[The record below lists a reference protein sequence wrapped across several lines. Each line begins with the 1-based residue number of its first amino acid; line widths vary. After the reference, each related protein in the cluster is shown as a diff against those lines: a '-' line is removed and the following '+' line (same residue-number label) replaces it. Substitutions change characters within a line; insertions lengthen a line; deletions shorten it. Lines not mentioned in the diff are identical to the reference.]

1 MRIFI
6 ISIISLSILSCSGST
21 RLIDEQIKIVNSF
34 APNIELGIKRS
45 DFVALA
51 NSAGIKFEG
60 ELFKK
65 PESFINN
72 GKTYNIYFLRTE

>member
-60 ELFKK
+60 RGFKK